1 MYHRLPC
8 NNTLLLIFIEEILKK
23 FDPAHGVHNCGPVP
37 ESTGVINFVNHKLY
51 NISKAHAV
59 NDFFFSWT
67 YWCLE
72 NGISIRKDFR
82 IAIQLGSKMSLKG
95 TFRMLTSTE

>member
-67 YWCLE
+67 YW
-72 NGISIRKDFR
+72 
-82 IAIQLGSKMSLKG
+82 
-95 TFRMLTSTE
+95 